1 MPFYKN
7 IWFWIDLFLIILCAA
22 FYLLAN
28 PILWKSGVSRT
39 PNLGYTLLSLL
50 CLVAKLPID
59 KCKLRDPVLEL
70 KLGVGSDRHWNL
82 SFSYLLF
89 RLGFTQQIAPVP

>member
-28 PILWKSGVSRT
+28 PILWKSVVSRT

-50 CLVAKLPID
+50 YLVAKLPID
-59 KCKLRDPVLEL
+59 KCKLRDPVW
-70 KLGVGSDRHWNL
+70 S
-82 SFSYLLF
+82 
-89 RLGFTQQIAPVP
+89 

>member
-28 PILWKSGVSRT
+28 PILWKSGVSKNPKFR
-39 PNLGYTLLSLL
+39 LYTLVLTLSSRQTPYRQ
-50 CLVAKLPID
+50 V
-59 KCKLRDPVLEL
+59 
-70 KLGVGSDRHWNL
+70 
-82 SFSYLLF
+82 
-89 RLGFTQQIAPVP
+89 

>member
-1 MPFYKN
+1 MANKRTFGEWMRQN
-7 IWFWIDLFLIILCAA
+7 IVTVIFIILCAA

-59 KCKLRDPVLEL
+59 KCKLRDPVW
-70 KLGVGSDRHWNL
+70 S
-82 SFSYLLF
+82 
-89 RLGFTQQIAPVP
+89 

>member
-7 IWFWIDLFLIILCAA
+7 IWFWIDLFLIILCVA

-39 PNLGYTLLSLL
+39 PNLGYTLVLTLSS
-50 CLVAKLPID
+50 CQTPYRQV
-59 KCKLRDPVLEL
+59 
-70 KLGVGSDRHWNL
+70 
-82 SFSYLLF
+82 
-89 RLGFTQQIAPVP
+89 

>member
-59 KCKLRDPVLEL
+59 KCKLRDPL
-70 KLGVGSDRHWNL
+70 L
-82 SFSYLLF
+82 S
-89 RLGFTQQIAPVP
+89 

>member
-1 MPFYKN
+1 MKLYKN
-7 IWFWIDLFLIILCAA
+7 IWFWIGIFLIILCAS

-59 KCKLRDPVLEL
+59 KYKLCDPVWSWNWEL
-70 KLGVGSDRHWNL
+70 AVIVIGT
-82 SFSYLLF
+82 YLFLTF
-89 RLGFTQQIAPVP
+89 YSG